1 MKREREHR
9 KWIIFCTNKERAAK
23 ESSFFISKCSH
34 PLARLFCFSI
44 FSILSH
50 RSDPAKKP
58 NGTNPFCCFS
68 ITFIEFTYII
78 STNSPR
84 ALRRRQKSASLH
96 VLASPVFKRN
106 LASNSSPPFTA
117 TASRVHKAV
126 KKSKFNCDR
135 MDLGIQHGWQ
145 LLKDFKQ
152 TSPTSSRSPFS
163 IWFSFAFNELLFH

>member
-1 MKREREHR
+1 MLTSARSFVLLFNFQHIVASVGPRKKAEWHKSVLLFFHYIHWVHVYYLDKQPSGVEATTKKR
-9 KWIIFCTNKERAAK
+9 F
-23 ESSFFISKCSH
+23 SS
-34 PLARLFCFSI
+34 RLG
-44 FSILSH
+44 LS
-50 RSDPAKKP
+50 
-58 NGTNPFCCFS
+58 T
-68 ITFIEFTYII
+68 
-78 STNSPR
+78 
-84 ALRRRQKSASLH
+84 
-96 VLASPVFKRN
+96 VFKRN